1 MADREILVSLR
12 NITTQIGHNLI
23 HKDLNLDIKQGE
35 ILGIIGGSGTGK
47 SVLLHTI
54 LGLRKAAAGEVIL
67 FGKNTAHLS
76 DRDLLLT
83 RKRLGV
89 VFQGGAL
96 FSSLTVAENI
106 KVPLKEYTK
115 LSDKFMNQIAAMK
128 LSLTGLPIE
137 AGLKLPSELSGGMS
151 RRAGLARS
159 LALDPSLLFL
169 DEPTTGLDPISAGLF
184 DRLMLNLKENLDLTI
199 CMITHDFDSL
209 YNICDKVAVLAE
221 KRIIAV
227 VPPAE
232 LLNLDNQW
240 IKSLGQEDRCR
251 RAENMAA
258 VRLEGNSRGG
268 EPQGAV
274 AP

>member
-12 NITTQIGHNLI
+12 NITSQIGQNLI
-23 HKDLNLDIKQGE
+23 HKDLNLDIRQGE
-35 ILGIIGGSGTGK
+35 ILGIIGGSGSGK

-54 LGLRKAAAGEVIL
+54 LGLRKPAAGEIIV
-67 FGKNTAHLS
+67 FGKNLAQLN
-76 DRDLLLT
+76 DQELLLT

-106 KVPLKEYTK
+106 KVPLKEYTT
-115 LSDKFMNQIAAMK
+115 LNNKFMNKIAAMK
-128 LSLTGLPIE
+128 LSLTGLPVD

-159 LALDPSLLFL
+159 LALDPTLLFL

-184 DRLMLNLKENLDLTI
+184 DRLMLSLKKNLDLTI

-209 YNICDKVAVLAE
+209 YSICDKVAILAD

-227 VPPAE
+227 VPPSE
-232 LLNLDNQW
+232 LLNIDNQW
-240 IKSLGQEDRCR
+240 IKSLGREDRCR
-251 RAENMAA
+251 RPEAMKAE
-258 VRLEGNSRGG
+258 ERGG
-268 EPQGAV
+268 ETPRNI

>member
-12 NITTQIGHNLI
+12 NITSQIGQNLI
-23 HKDLNLDIKQGE
+23 HKDLNLDIRQGE
-35 ILGIIGGSGTGK
+35 ILGIIGGSGSGK

-54 LGLRKAAAGEVIL
+54 LGLRKPAAGEIIV
-67 FGKNTAHLS
+67 FGKNLAQLN
-76 DRDLLLT
+76 DQELLLT

-106 KVPLKEYTK
+106 KVPLKEYTT
-115 LSDKFMNQIAAMK
+115 LSNKFMNKIAAMK
-128 LSLTGLPIE
+128 LSLTGLPVD

-159 LALDPSLLFL
+159 LALDPTLLFL

-184 DRLMLNLKENLDLTI
+184 DRLMLSLKKNLDLTI

-209 YNICDKVAVLAE
+209 YSICDKVAILAD

-227 VPPAE
+227 VPPSE
-232 LLNLDNQW
+232 LLNIDNQW

-251 RAENMAA
+251 RAETMKAEA
-258 VRLEGNSRGG
+258 RGG
-268 EPQGAV
+268 ETPRSD